1 MARKR
6 VSRKRTSRKK
16 RVSKRRT
23 SRKRVSRKKSK
34 RKSRRRRVSRK
45 QRGGTRPSYLDKKR
59 IRHEQIQALNELRA
73 KEYAAAE
80 SAAKLAANKPD
91 PRMTAAIKKMLASH
105 DR

>member
-34 RKSRRRRVSRK
+34 RKSRRRRVSRRNLKGGFNTFIERVNNFSDCNSKTKCQERIDKLKKDFQEDGQMSTNRGKEFDFLMKKLK
-45 QRGGTRPSYLDKKR
+45 QYD
-59 IRHEQIQALNELRA
+59 
-73 KEYAAAE
+73 
-80 SAAKLAANKPD
+80 
-91 PRMTAAIKKMLASH
+91 
-105 DR
+105 